1 MVSQQVT
8 GYWVGFKTKKENLCH
23 RKPFKNDEKYF
34 LFHLKNSFRSQDI
47 FALTFWLYRK
57 NDLIRKI
64 RLISNFM
71 TSKPG

>member
-47 FALTFWLYRK
+47 LAF
-57 NDLIRKI
+57 
-64 RLISNFM
+64 
-71 TSKPG
+71 

>member
-34 LFHLKNSFRSQDI
+34 LFHLKNSFFFMI
-47 FALTFWLYRK
+47 FKFFPDFLV
-57 NDLIRKI
+57 I
-64 RLISNFM
+64 
-71 TSKPG
+71 